1 MFRQLHLTVLFPLLL
16 LATAATAQTE
26 FQVVTQV
33 IEKSWPY
40 REGNELNIEGD
51 KAKIVVETWDEPTVR
66 VVLEL
71 VAKHPERSVAERELG
86 YMVHTAE
93 VVGQDIYLR
102 NYLKT
107 PDGGKRTEAAI
118 TAIYTVTLPDDCPVY
133 LKNNFGNTF
142 VSNLA
147 RSLRINSEFSNV
159 QVKNVSGEMTVS
171 TRFGEFDGE
180 QLDGKVRMNTH
191 RTAVTLRDIR
201 GDFDI
206 RSKFGTIKLFTD
218 PNLLLNELLTLNIE
232 AEKSDVFFFSQ
243 EPTAFGYDLIAH
255 YGNITAPQDLKM
267 NFLENTES
275 LKRAVFSP
283 AGGAASLSVK
293 ITFGDLVIRKP

>member
-1 MFRQLHLTVLFPLLL
+1 MKKSLQLGALLL
-16 LATAATAQTE
+16 LLGLAAHAQTE
-26 FQVVTQV
+26 VQVVTQV
-33 IEKSWPY
+33 VEKSWPY

-71 VAKHPERSVAERELG
+71 VAKHPDRVVAERELG

-107 PDGGKRTEAAI
+107 PNGDKTTEASI

-147 RSLRINSEFSNV
+147 RSLRINSEFSKV
-159 QVKNVSGEMTVS
+159 RIANVSGEVAVS
-171 TRFGEFDGE
+171 SRFG
-180 QLDGKVRMNTH
+180 QLDGEGIDGNVSLSAH
-191 RTAVTLRDIR
+191 RTNVTLRDIR
-201 GDFDI
+201 GNFDI

-283 AGGAASLSVK
+283 TDGAASLSVK

>member
-1 MFRQLHLTVLFPLLL
+1 MKKSLQLGALLL
-16 LATAATAQTE
+16 LLGLAAHAQTE
-26 FQVVTQV
+26 VQVVTQV
-33 IEKSWPY
+33 VEKSWPY

-51 KAKIVVETWDEPTVR
+51 KAKIVVETWDEPSVR

-71 VAKHPERSVAERELG
+71 VAKHPDRAVAERELG

-107 PDGGKRTEAAI
+107 PNGDKTTEASI

-147 RSLRINSEFSNV
+147 RSLRINSEFSKV
-159 QVKNVSGEMTVS
+159 RIANVSGEVAVS
-171 TRFGEFDGE
+171 SRFG
-180 QLDGKVRMNTH
+180 QLDGEGIDGNVSLSAH
-191 RTAVTLRDIR
+191 RTNVTLRDIR
-201 GDFDI
+201 GNFDI

-283 AGGAASLSVK
+283 TDGAASLSVK

>member
-1 MFRQLHLTVLFPLLL
+1 MTFRPTSVLAACLL
-16 LATAATAQTE
+16 LAAPLAAQTE
-26 FQVVTQV
+26 VQVVTQV
-33 IEKSWPY
+33 IEKTWPY

-51 KAKIVVETWDEPTVR
+51 KAKIVVDTWTEPTVR

-71 VAKHPERSVAERELG
+71 VAKHPDRTVAERDLA
-86 YMVHTAE
+86 YMVHSAKLE
-93 VVGQDIYLR
+93 GENIYLR

-107 PDGGKRTEAAI
+107 PDGSKRTEAALS
-118 TAIYTVTLPDDCPVY
+118 AVYTVTLPDDCPVY

-147 RSLRINSEFSNV
+147 RSLQINSEFSKVEMQNL
-159 QVKNVSGEMTVS
+159 SGAVAVNS
-171 TRFGEFDGE
+171 RFGTLDGA
-180 QLDGKVRMNTH
+180 QLDGDVRITGH
-191 RTAVTLRDIR
+191 RTDITLRDIR
-201 GDFDI
+201 GNFDI

-218 PNLLLNELLTLNIE
+218 PDLLLNELLTLDIE
-232 AEKSDVFFFSQ
+232 AEKSDVYFFSA

-255 YGNITAPQDLKM
+255 YGTITAPQDLKM

-283 AGGAASLSVK
+283 AGGNASVSVK
-293 ITFGDLVIRKP
+293 ITFGDVVIRKP